1 MSLYSTINHLPFKII
16 YGFNSLTHLG
26 LLPLYVGERVCFDGN
41 KKAKMLKKHYKSV
54 WKQIEIK
61 NNQCTS

>member
-1 MSLYSTINHLPFKII
+1 MSLHSTTNHLPFKII
-16 YGFNSLTHLG
+16 YGFNPLTHLG

-54 WKQIEIK
+54 
-61 NNQCTS
+61 